1 MKIRK
6 ANITVKSGMIGDVYL
21 HENKKEQHTL
31 VAVPELEWSTIIS
44 YEEEKKALAQRLL
57 QSFSKLI
64 EEEPAGEL
72 AGKISH
78 WVAEM

>member
-6 ANITVKSGMIGDVYL
+6 ANITVQSGMIGDVYL

-44 YEEEKKALAQRLL
+44 YEEEKG
-57 QSFSKLI
+57 
-64 EEEPAGEL
+64 AG
-72 AGKISH
+72 AAAFTIIQQ
-78 WVAEM
+78 AD